1 MYSYELFMR
10 HVAPEFQ
17 NSNTRA
23 IRNIEW
29 IEKQD
34 GRFIQTAASAWEQ
47 AKLRYEKEEGADV
60 PARA

>member
-17 NSNTRA
+17 GSNTRA
-23 IRNIEW
+23 IGNIEW

-34 GRFIQTAASAWEQ
+34 GRFIQSAAT
-47 AKLRYEKEEGADV
+47 G
-60 PARA
+60 